1 MPFKKRKLFSR
12 WFKVINYMYIFIKKK
27 FNNNLFHDIEDVY
40 DRKNSQ
46 RQFYTMPSTTIP
58 NNRDTFQKWLYKT
71 PKTCK
76 EGNGNQC
83 VANNHTP
90 LRNTHSQFYT

>member
-1 MPFKKRKLFSR
+1 MNVLPTDDTNRQKACNIKNKKINKL
-12 WFKVINYMYIFIKKK
+12 INKK
-27 FNNNLFHDIEDVY
+27 FKSNIFNDIEDVY

-58 NNRDTFQKWLYKT
+58 NDQDTYQKWLYKT

-83 VANNHTP
+83 FGNLFQHN
-90 LRNTHSQFYT
+90 